1 MQIHLKA
8 YLQFISR
15 LWHFRAL
22 PPKDR
27 DPATQSASPLLIYIV
42 AVLALLLVIL
52 EVDLHRA
59 PLQSF
64 GLPVDPVAIN
74 PIFFSP

>member
-1 MQIHLKA
+1 MQMHPKA

-22 PPKDR
+22 LPKDR
-27 DPATQSASPLLIYIV
+27 DPTTQSASPLLVYIV
-42 AVLALLLVIL
+42 AVLALLIAIL

-64 GLPVDPVAIN
+64 GLPVDPVGIN
-74 PIFFSP
+74 PIFMSP